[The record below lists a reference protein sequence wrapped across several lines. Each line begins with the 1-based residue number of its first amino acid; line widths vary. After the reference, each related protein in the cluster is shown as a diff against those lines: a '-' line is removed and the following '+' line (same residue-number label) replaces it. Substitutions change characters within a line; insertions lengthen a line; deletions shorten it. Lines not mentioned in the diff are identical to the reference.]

1 MRYLDGGLVPSPRF
15 DGREVYARD
24 MAQDRVWTA
33 AELEQMTPDERAAL
47 IRERV
52 VTNVD
57 QVDAGLVERARS
69 QGRDLLEARGA
80 LEASQ

>member
-1 MRYLDGGLVPSPRF
+1 
-15 DGREVYARD
+15 

-52 VTNVD
+52 VTDAD
-57 QVDAGLVERARS
+57 QADAGLVERARS
-69 QGRDLLEARGA
+69 RGRDLLEARGA